1 MPSLELENIAEDK
14 KWHAMSESEVA
25 QFLQTDIE
33 TGLREN
39 EAKQRSVKFGP
50 NEIKGKH
57 GKSAFIRFLQEFN
70 QPLIYI
76 LLIAGF
82 VTLLLKDWV
91 DAGVIIAVTFINA
104 IIGFIQESKAENA
117 IAALAK
123 IVTTEAT
130 VIRDSQ
136 KVRLPSA
143 ELVPG
148 DIVVLASGDK
158 VPADLRLISARDL
171 QINEAGLTGES
182 LPVEKSLK
190 QIDKEALLADRT
202 NMAYAG
208 SLVTF
213 GQGKGI
219 VVATGNKTET
229 GRISK
234 LIDESHSLETPLTR
248 KFQKFSKTIL
258 YFILGFSLLTF
269 LFGLLK
275 GVGWVEGF
283 KAAVAIAIS
292 AIPEGLPT
300 VVTVTLAIGVSK
312 MARNSA
318 IIRKLPA
325 VEALGSTTVICSDKT
340 GTLTENQMTV
350 QSIYAGDKFFNVT
363 GAGYSSAGG
372 IFDDRDKN
380 TNVETDKVP
389 PLYECLMAGLLCN
402 DSHLQKKD
410 NQISVAGD
418 PTEGALIVAAAKAGL
433 ELSSLEK
440 DYPRIDT
447 IPFESEWQYMAT
459 LNGKKQ
465 NASNR
470 NVIYIKGST
479 EALLKRANKI
489 LDSKNNVQN
498 LDKSKIEHVANEM
511 AKRGLRVLAFAKK
524 EVAADLT
531 DIDHKDIESDI
542 IFLGL
547 QGMID
552 PPRPEAIEA
561 IKNCKS
567 AGIKVKMITGDH
579 PATATAIASQMELS
593 EDNTNVITGQQ
604 LQKMDIQE
612 LSTAVENTNVFA
624 RVAPEEKLKL
634 VEALQAKGHIVAMTG
649 DGVNDAPALKQA
661 DIGVAMGITGT
672 EVAKE
677 AADMILT
684 DDNFAS
690 IESAVEEGRTVYQNL
705 LKAISFILPVNGG
718 ESLTIVIGMLF
729 AAVIPILPVQILW
742 VNMVSSVAL
751 TLPLAFEPK
760 SKRVMQIPPRNP
772 DEPLLSY
779 SLLLRVLFISLY
791 NLIAVF
797 GIFEFIL
804 QTQGNRVL
812 AGTMAVHTLVA
823 AETFYLLSKSRF
835 IPSIFAR
842 LRNSSERVAY
852 VPAIGIAA
860 VLILQLIFSQIP
872 IMTRLFHTE
881 ALSLKEAL
889 ICIGAGFP
897 VIIPAL
903 LLKRFAPLE

>member
-1 MPSLELENIAEDK
+1 MATFSPQILSQEKN
-14 KWHAMSESEVA
+14 WHAMPA
-25 QFLQTDIE
+25 NKTAKFLATDIE
-33 TGLREN
+33 SGLSN
-39 EAKQRSVKFGP
+39 DEAEQRHKDFGP
-50 NEIKGKH
+50 NELEGKQ

-82 VTLLLKDWV
+82 VTLLLKDVV
-91 DAGVIIAVTFINA
+91 DATVIIIVTIINA

-123 IVTTEAT
+123 IVRTEAT
-130 VIRDSQ
+130 VIRDGQ
-136 KVRLPSA
+136 KIRLPSA
-143 ELVPG
+143 QIVPG
-148 DIVVLASGDK
+148 DIVLLASGDK
-158 VPADLRLISARDL
+158 VPADLRLISGRDL

-182 LPVEKSLK
+182 LPVEKSFDS
-190 QIDKEALLADRT
+190 IDAEISLADRT

-219 VVATGNKTET
+219 VIAIGNKTET

-234 LIDESHSLETPLTR
+234 LIEESSSLETPLTR
-248 KFQKFSKTIL
+248 KFKKFSKTIL
-258 YFILGFSLLTF
+258 YFILGFSFLAFLL
-269 LFGLLK
+269 GLLK
-275 GVGWVEGF
+275 GIGWAEGF
-283 KAAVAIAIS
+283 KGAVAIAIS

-312 MARNSA
+312 MARSNA

-350 QSIYAGDKFFNVT
+350 QSIYADSRFFDVT
-363 GAGYSSAGG
+363 GAGYSSEGEIYNTG
-372 IFDDRDKN
+372 DR
-380 TNVETDKVP
+380 NVKLDVGKI
-389 PLYECLMAGLLCN
+389 PLVVECLQAGLLCN
-402 DSHLQKKD
+402 DSHLQEE
-410 NQISVAGD
+410 NGQLSVAGD
-418 PTEGALIVAAAKAGL
+418 PTEGALIVSASKAGL
-433 ELSSLEK
+433 HLSSLEK
-440 DYPRIDT
+440 NYPRIDT
-447 IPFESEWQYMAT
+447 IPFESQWQYMAT
-459 LNGKKQ
+459 LHKIQKDGSSR
-465 NASNR
+465 NA
-470 NVIYIKGST
+470 IYIKGST
-479 EALLKRANKI
+479 EAILKRAKNI
-489 LDSKNNVQN
+489 LDSKGAIQPLDRNVI
-498 LDKSKIEHVANEM
+498 DHAVNEM
-511 AKRGLRVLAFAKK
+511 ANRGLRVLAFAKK
-524 EVAADLT
+524 EVSKDT
-531 DIDHKDIESDI
+531 NNINHNDIESEI

-547 QGMID
+547 QGLID
-552 PPRPEAIEA
+552 PPRPEAINA

-579 PATATAIASQMELS
+579 PATAAAIAGQMKLS
-593 EDNTNVITGQQ
+593 EGNPGVITGKE
-604 LQKMDIQE
+604 LQKINAMELEGIVRDID
-612 LSTAVENTNVFA
+612 VFA
-624 RVAPEEKLKL
+624 RVAPEEKLKI
-634 VEALQAKGHIVAMTG
+634 VEALQSNGQIVAMTG

-661 DIGVAMGITGT
+661 DIGIAMGITGT

-690 IESAVEEGRTVYQNL
+690 IESAVEEGRIVYQNL

-718 ESLTIVIGMLF
+718 ESMTIVIGMLF

-760 SKRVMQIPPRNP
+760 SKRLMQVPPRNP
-772 DEPLLSY
+772 NEPLLSY

-797 GIFEFIL
+797 GIFEFAL
-804 QTQGNRVL
+804 QTTGNLILSR
-812 AGTMAVHTLVA
+812 TMAVHTLVA

-835 IPSIFAR
+835 IPSILAR
-842 LRNSSERVAY
+842 FSNREQPIAY

-860 VLILQLIFSQIP
+860 VLIFQLIFSQIP

-881 ALSLKEAL
+881 ALSLKESL
-889 ICIGAGFP
+889 ICIVAGFP